1 MEVIEALA
9 TQPRPKASK
18 KLKGQTRPPV
28 YRIRTGR
35 YRTLYT
41 IQDDQLIVLVIRV
54 GARKDVYR
62 GL

>member
-1 MEVIEALA
+1 
-9 TQPRPKASK
+9 
-18 KLKGQTRPPV
+18 V